1 MGFSFKQ
8 IERTTWYQ
16 FFWDG
21 NLKTVHV
28 GYVKFMYLMLD
39 SFTFLI
45 INIAHCLA
53 PTEGSYMLE

>member
-1 MGFSFKQ
+1 MEFSFKQ

-39 SFTFLI
+39 LFTFLI
-45 INIAHCLA
+45 INITH
-53 PTEGSYMLE
+53 